1 MCLVPSHVHHGYFY
15 TNDSDPTGGA
25 GTTLTSSAS
34 THTYGTWTQI
44 GPTDGLAY
52 ASSSVLVELNT
63 GFTAATTRNSY
74 VDIGIGPDSSNVTVI
89 VEKLCGSGATG
100 NSGKMYYLPLRI
112 PPDVKIWARTQHTTA
127 SGTIKINI
135 SVMGGNQNPGTF
147 PTVSQIVCLGAVTA
161 STTGTAITIGA
172 SGAEGAWT
180 QIVAST
186 TDDYAGLMIGG
197 PFYIDTN
204 MTAGPSYTFDA
215 SVGGSG
221 SELTVGENLT
231 KATIFSAAEDWVSW
245 SVPTMLGIPAAQ
257 RLCIR
262 GSCSAASESSI
273 SVVLYAFKH

>member
-1 MCLVPSHVHHGYFY
+1 MSLVPSHVHLGYFY
-15 TNDSDPTGGA
+15 PNDSDPTGGA

-44 GPTDGLAY
+44 GPTNGLEH

-74 VDIGIGPDSSNVTVI
+74 VDIGIGPDASNVTVI
-89 VEKLCGSGATG
+89 VEKLCGSGATT

-172 SGAEGAWT
+172 SGA
-180 QIVAST
+180 
-186 TDDYAGLMIGG
+186 
-197 PFYIDTN
+197 
-204 MTAGPSYTFDA
+204 
-215 SVGGSG
+215 
-221 SELTVGENLT
+221 
-231 KATIFSAAEDWVSW
+231 
-245 SVPTMLGIPAAQ
+245 
-257 RLCIR
+257 
-262 GSCSAASESSI
+262 
-273 SVVLYAFKH
+273 